1 MKPRID
7 VGGRQGRDDPRSAA
21 ADRARLVRL
30 WPLWVLVVV
39 ALIALG
45 IWRFHA

>member
-7 VGGRQGRDDPRSAA
+7 RGGDQGRDDPRSAA

-30 WPLWVLVVV
+30 WPLWVLIVVLLLV
-39 ALIALG
+39 LFA
-45 IWRFHA
+45 WRVYG